1 MAEDELL
8 DLAIQSQLNELYEK
22 NLRLR
27 NGEDKQEKPPQSV
40 DSKGFMSLLKEQL

>member
-8 DLAIQSQLNELYEK
+8 DLAIQSQLNELYER

-27 NGEDKQEKPPQSV
+27 NGDKQEKPSQSV